1 MKSQFRDILGIVAH
15 GFPRYRPEAQ
25 EKLAEEAGA
34 RAVLHL
40 GKRHRD
46 LDSVLKQGRKGGRY
60 TVQWLFMVCTVR
72 ASAKA
77 KRDIVATF
85 VDDVREMGAEI
96 FEIGSGR
103 CTSDTKQR
111 REMLSDAY
119 EAVTRGR
126 QPSQTNV
133 RGRRKRVWTAEQKDI
148 IWSEWFSVR
157 NATNED
163 AATKA
168 SKRLGFKVDQFQMW
182 HVAREMKVEQ
192 GDADATGASGRPWKT
207 AKRS

>member
-15 GFPRYRPEAQ
+15 GFSRYRPDAQ
-25 EKLAEEAGA
+25 EKLVQEAGA

-40 GKRHRD
+40 GKRHLS
-46 LDSVLKQGRKGGRY
+46 LDDVLKQKRKGGVY
-60 TVQWLFMVCTVR
+60 AVQWLFMVCTVR

-77 KRDIVATF
+77 KRDIVAEF
-85 VDDVREMGAEI
+85 VDEVREVGGEV

-103 CTSDTKQR
+103 STSDTKQR

-157 NATNED
+157 NVTNED
-163 AATKA
+163 AAVKA

-182 HVAREMKVEQ
+182 HAVRDMKVEQ
-192 GDADATGASGRPWKT
+192 GDEDATGASGRPWPVKQ
-207 AKRS
+207 RR

>member
-15 GFPRYRPEAQ
+15 GFPRYPSKTQ
-25 EKLAEEAGA
+25 EKLLDEAGA

-40 GKRHRD
+40 GKKQTSRED
-46 LDSVLKQGRKGGRY
+46 VLQQRRKGCVY
-60 TVQWLFMVCTVR
+60 AVQWLFMVCTER
-72 ASAKA
+72 ASARK
-77 KRDIVATF
+77 KRDIVAEF
-85 VDDVREMGAEI
+85 VDDVREAGAEVY
-96 FEIGSGR
+96 EIGSGR
-103 CTSDTKQR
+103 STKDTKQR

-157 NATNED
+157 NVTNED
-163 AATKA
+163 AAAKA
-168 SKRLGFKVDQFQMW
+168 SKRLGVAVDQFLMW
-182 HVAREMKVEQ
+182 HVVRDMRREQ
-192 GDADATGASGRPWKT
+192 GDENATGASGRPWQVKQ
-207 AKRS
+207 RR